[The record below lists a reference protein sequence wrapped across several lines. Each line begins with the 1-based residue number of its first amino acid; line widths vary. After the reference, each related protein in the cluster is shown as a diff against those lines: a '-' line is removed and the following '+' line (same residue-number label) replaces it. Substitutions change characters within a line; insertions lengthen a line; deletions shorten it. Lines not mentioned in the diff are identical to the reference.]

1 MEECDALCT
10 RLGIMVK
17 GRFMCLGSPQHLK
30 NKFGNIY
37 IVKLKVNNEDEL
49 ENVKNFIKTTFP
61 GK

>member
-1 MEECDALCT
+1 
-10 RLGIMVK
+10 MVK

-37 IVKLKVNNEDEL
+37 IVKIKVNNEDEL